1 MGLGRPGR
9 VTFAGIDYSSEAIDV
24 VRLELDSDEARW
36 DRILLDTT
44 GRLNALDRAR
54 LVRDRMPARSAW
66 ADDGVVTIALE
77 DPRGPTFKGSIP
89 LARMQGA
96 ILTCLPHPGWKPPV
110 LPLTTQEWK
119 MACGLGGNCKKEL
132 VREWV
137 LRRWSLTNLP
147 DRYTQ
152 DALDA
157 YAIAWAARSL
167 CEKAAAA

>member
-1 MGLGRPGR
+1 M
-9 VTFAGIDYSSEAIDV
+9 TFAGIDYSSVAIDV

-36 DRILLDTT
+36 DRILLDPT
-44 GRLNALDRAR
+44 GKLEALERAR
-54 LVRDRMPARSAW
+54 RVRELMPARSAW

-89 LARMQGA
+89 LARVQGA
-96 ILTCLPHPGWKPPV
+96 ILACLPGPGDVDVIALAPW
-110 LPLTTQEWK
+110 EWK
-119 MACGLGGNCKKEL
+119 MACGLSGNAKKVL
-132 VREWV
+132 IREWV
-137 LRRWSLTNLP
+137 LRLWSLTNLP

-167 CEKAAAA
+167 CEKAAAAA

>member
-1 MGLGRPGR
+1 M
-9 VTFAGIDYSSEAIDV
+9 TFAGIDYSSTAIDI
-24 VRLELDSDEARW
+24 VRLELESDEAAW
-36 DRILLDTT
+36 EAI
-44 GRLNALDRAR
+44 ALDESGKLEALERAR
-54 LVRDRMPARSAW
+54 HVWALMPSRGAW

-89 LARMQGA
+89 LARVQGA
-96 ILTCLPHPGWKPPV
+96 ILACLPGPSRDPDV

-132 VREWV
+132 VRAWV
-137 LRRWSLTNLP
+137 LRTWPNLP
-147 DRYTQ
+147 AHHTQ

-157 YAIAWAARSL
+157 YAIAWAARSI